1 MRMSEEDKIREMQ
14 LIHDIATEHQ
24 FIIKQTEKYD
34 RINRLET
41 GVRSGTVSADLAM
54 IQISITNANDRI
66 KNRQTEIKKLR
77 KYQSNVNKGT
87 RAGPDGKMIMCP
99 CGAEHRVYNFAW
111 SATMCPGC
119 KKMVEKQEF
128 FVTPPL
134 ARPCMRLTQRN
145 LDIWQMYNSGERQK
159 DIAAVH
165 GISPTRVQ
173 QIIHVF
179 KILEEQDG

>member
-1 MRMSEEDKIREMQ
+1 MKMSEEDKIREMQ
-14 LIHDIATEHQ
+14 LIHDIACEHQ
-24 FIIKQTEKYD
+24 FICKQTEKYD

-41 GVRSGTVSADLAM
+41 GVRSGTVSTDLAM
-54 IQISITNANDRI
+54 IQISINNANKRI
-66 KNRQTEIKKLR
+66 KDREIEIKKLR
-77 KYQSNVNKGT
+77 KYKANVNKGT

-99 CGAEHRVYNFAW
+99 CGAEHRVFNFAW

-119 KKMVEKQEF
+119 KQMVQKTEF

-134 ARPCMRLTQRN
+134 SRPCMRLTQRN
-145 LDIWQMYNSGERQK
+145 LDIWQMYNSGETQK
-159 DIAAVH
+159 AIAEVH
-165 GISPTRVQ
+165 GISQARVQ